1 MEPIPAIIKR
11 GKRKE
16 HVMLLD
22 YTLESKQDGYD
33 FNVMSDHHI
42 ATGQPDGRHVMGW
55 NHYLNAD
62 IMIDATKRFK
72 GGEFKCP
79 SFCADT
85 IVIDDTE
92 WVIVET
98 GYRGSFLAKDK
109 AVIQIKASRYVEDF
123 HTIQFHA

>member
-1 MEPIPAIIKR
+1 MEPIPSIIKH
-11 GKRKE
+11 GKRNE
-16 HVMLLD
+16 HVMLLN

-33 FNVMSDHHI
+33 FNAMSDHHI
-42 ATGQPDGRHVMGW
+42 ATGKPDGRHVMGW

-72 GGEFKCP
+72 GGEFMCP